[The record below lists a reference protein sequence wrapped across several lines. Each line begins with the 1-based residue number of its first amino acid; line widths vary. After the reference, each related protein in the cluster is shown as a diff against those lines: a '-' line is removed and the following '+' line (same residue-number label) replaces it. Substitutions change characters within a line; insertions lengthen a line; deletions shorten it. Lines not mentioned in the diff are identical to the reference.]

1 MTPVQRKITHRLYP
15 NTAHEAR
22 MDAVLA
28 LHCRTY
34 NALLE
39 ERQRRYLAGE
49 PSFGFA
55 AMCNALTEWR
65 GYADS
70 LKGLNAQSQQ
80 VTAKR
85 AALAFDAFFRRI
97 KAGET
102 PGFPRFKPVQRF
114 SGWGYKTYGD
124 GWKLIQPNGH

>member
-55 AMCNALTEWR
+55 AANSGPSWTEIPE
-65 GYADS
+65 
-70 LKGLNAQSQQ
+70 Q
-80 VTAKR
+80 
-85 AALAFDAFFRRI
+85 
-97 KAGET
+97 
-102 PGFPRFKPVQRF
+102 PGQ
-114 SGWGYKTYGD
+114 
-124 GWKLIQPNGH
+124 